1 MATQRQSQFIN
12 QLAGERDTSG
22 LDEATRLQTVAPQQM
37 DVADAS
43 NLIEKLLALPR
54 KQSERNG
61 RRKSRG
67 SWRNPATTWMGN
79 ASMEAEDSIF

>member
-22 LDEATRLQTVAPQQM
+22 LDEATRMQTIAPQQL

-43 NLIEKLLALPR
+43 KLIAMMLTLPR
-54 KQSERNG
+54 KSTERNSRRSSG
-61 RRKSRG
+61 R
-67 SWRNPATTWMGN
+67 WQNPATTWMGN
-79 ASMEAEDSIF
+79 RSMEAEDSIF

>member
-1 MATQRQSQFIN
+1 
-12 QLAGERDTSG
+12 
-22 LDEATRLQTVAPQQM
+22 M

-43 NLIEKLLALPR
+43 KLIEKLLALPR